1 MEEQMVLNQG
11 EESLTRREALRLAPH
26 TTQIFYTCNF
36 VLLYLETQYFHDHA
50 TFTVVVGLNQQCEQ
64 VNAPDPIINTCS
76 DFYKFWQA
84 THDLHEAIN
93 LCYAASIATNPMED
107 NLGDNLEA
115 RGLKKHLK
123 RINALKHCMLGK
135 LGGAFISPA
144 GILRCAQGCVLL
156 DRDGSDFSD
165 LAIQPF
171 QQI

>member
-1 MEEQMVLNQG
+1 MMKKMKVVTTTMIIMIR
-11 EESLTRREALRLAPH
+11 SLCSVIYTNIIGWDNVVDVEPGRREFESFH
-26 TTQIFYTCNF
+26 
-36 VLLYLETQYFHDHA
+36 LEMQYFHDHA

-135 LGGAFISPA
+135 LGGAFAPKPSSGPYKSRFSF
-144 GILRCAQGCVLL
+144 GI
-156 DRDGSDFSD
+156 
-165 LAIQPF
+165 
-171 QQI
+171 